1 MIIYLLKSAS
11 CLALLLGFY
20 HLILEKE
27 KMHNFNRFFLLGSI
41 IFSFLAPLYIIYT
54 KAAPILVESTPIVL
68 EAMDTGSFEYVT
80 SETITDE
87 SINYTNLILICYLF
101 ISGILLIRFGRNLY
115 KIIAK
120 INSNNKIIYGDA
132 ILVLVDDKIL
142 PHTFWNYIFINKQQ
156 YEQNDIEDELF
167 THELTHATQKHTL
180 DVLILE
186 LFQIVFWI
194 NPLFIFLK
202 KAIQINHEFLAD
214 ENVITQHNNTKEYQY
229 LLLNKAA
236 WKNEY
241 YLASNLNYL
250 VTKKRLKMMT
260 TTSSPT
266 KILLKKL
273 AIAPLLVG
281 FTFLFAQRVE
291 AQEIKEIIEEP
302 IETIVE
308 EVPFKKMDLST
319 LKIYKNYYYKNL
331 TIQRKDKNGKTIV
344 KKYSELNDEEKKR
357 LAPPPPLKS
366 KKIIPTKAQFEA
378 LKDNKKFAV
387 WIDGKVVKNET
398 LNNYNH
404 TDFAWYF
411 NSHVYKNARSERFP
425 QENQASLQTLKYF
438 NTQNTKRVEKFMD
451 YVKDEYNI
459 IEIEEIKEK
468 QEFEEIKEQAK
479 KKKYNLPS
487 SNGSKQSVNSN
498 FKFIDKLQKD
508 PKFNKGW
515 FITIDNQK
523 YYYTFDKNERIARYY
538 KNGKL
543 VNLDIV
549 KEYKKKN
556 KLFENLK
563 AEGKHYIYKNN
574 TEKEIID
581 REYSDLGGMYF
592 RMSKAD
598 KNKVSRPVNP
608 IKPYIKLMKND
619 IVFYKLRKDLT
630 EEDKLLFPPPPA
642 PMNASKEEKQKAKME
657 FENWKKRTGNTL
669 NKITPAP
676 KKAKKKLKKKVDQN
690 NVVKSLKVKD
700 TIPKK
705 PKQPKITLENVN
717 KLKEKSFLKALENL
731 TEEEKKKNR
740 DKVTYYLNGKVIK
753 QQDINKIK
761 PNTIKS
767 THVNRERDGSKSVRI
782 TTKSFVS
789 KNTKK
794 KITISIDENGFYA
807 INLDDTYKNF
817 QAISLSKIKSIIAG
831 LSQDEIKNTFVFTK
845 TSDSKKFR
853 SKPSN
858 SLEYQD
864 DIEIN
869 IIKSKIKFMT
879 LKDKNGINKEFPIIQ
894 YVLDN
899 KDINVYKEATLKLS
913 ELFRQYNIQN
923 ITI

>member
-1 MIIYLLKSAS
+1 MIIYLLKSAC

-20 HLILEKE
+20 HLVLEKE
-27 KMHNFNRFFLLGSI
+27 KMHSFNRFFLLGSI
-41 IFSFLAPLYIIYT
+41 IFSFLAPLYTIYT
-54 KAAPILVESTPIVL
+54 ERATITEENTPIVFEGL
-68 EAMDTGSFEYVT
+68 DTGSIEYVPT
-80 SETITDE
+80 EIITETP
-87 SINYTNLILICYLF
+87 INYSNILLAVYLLV
-101 ISGILLIRFGRNLY
+101 SLILLIRFSRNFY
-115 KIIAK
+115 KILSK
-120 INSNNKIIYGDA
+120 IHQSKKIIHDNA
-132 ILVLVDDKIL
+132 ILVLVEDEIL
-142 PHTFWNYIFINKQQ
+142 PHTFWNYIFINKRQ
-156 YEQNDIEDELF
+156 YELNEIEDELF

-180 DVLILE
+180 DILILE

-214 ENVITQHNNTKEYQY
+214 ENVITQHNNTQEYQY

-273 AIAPLLVG
+273 AIAPLLLG
-281 FTFLFAQRVE
+281 FIFLFAQRVE

-319 LKIYKNYYYKNL
+319 LEIYKNYYYKNL

-387 WIDGKVVKNET
+387 WIDGKVVKNKT

-438 NTQNTKRVEKFMD
+438 NTQNTKRIEKFID

-468 QEFEEIKEQAK
+468 LELKEIKEQPK

-487 SNGSKQSVNSN
+487 SNGSKQSSTADIRLKLKDLENLDLIFLGKDSILYNYN
-498 FKFIDKLQKD
+498 FLAKKYNNIPVEKRVIKLSDLKKLESLYKNISKEEKINAEPFPECYLPNKKTSQKD

-515 FITIDNQK
+515 FITIDGQK

-538 KNGKL
+538 KNGKF

-549 KEYKKKN
+549 KEYKKKQ
-556 KLFENLK
+556 KIFESLK
-563 AEGKHYIYKNN
+563 AEGKHYIHKNKADKA
-574 TEKEIID
+574 EID
-581 REYSDLGGMYF
+581 REYSDLGGMFF
-592 RMSKAD
+592 RMSRAD
-598 KNKVSRPVNP
+598 KNKVSKPQNP
-608 IKPYIKLMKND
+608 IRPYIRLMKND

-630 EEDKLLFPPPPA
+630 KEDKLLFPPPPA

-669 NKITPAP
+669 NKIPPAP
-676 KKAKKKLKKKVDQN
+676 KKAKKKRKQKVDQK
-690 NVVKSLKVKD
+690 NVAKSLKVKD

-705 PKQPKITLENVN
+705 KKETKITLKNIET
-717 KLKEKSFLKALENL
+717 LEEKSFNLALQNL

-740 DKVTYYLNGKVIK
+740 ENVTYYIDGKIIKYNELKKIDAQKIKSMNVIK
-753 QQDINKIK
+753 NK
-761 PNTIKS
+761 
-767 THVNRERDGSKSVRI
+767 DGSKSIYI
-782 TTKSFVS
+782 TRK
-789 KNTKK
+789 
-794 KITISIDENGFYA
+794 
-807 INLDDTYKNF
+807 
-817 QAISLSKIKSIIAG
+817 
-831 LSQDEIKNTFVFTK
+831 
-845 TSDSKKFR
+845 
-853 SKPSN
+853 
-858 SLEYQD
+858 
-864 DIEIN
+864 
-869 IIKSKIKFMT
+869 
-879 LKDKNGINKEFPIIQ
+879 
-894 YVLDN
+894 
-899 KDINVYKEATLKLS
+899 
-913 ELFRQYNIQN
+913 
-923 ITI
+923 